1 MTTLRPT
8 SKPHAGPRDEPSHD
22 PFDRLAQ
29 ALQMPDIGIYCPGG
43 ECSIVDGQAVAEF
56 GDRVLGVLTGAA
68 YNIGTLLPRTNLPQ
82 IELAQMVEAGR
93 YRLPHPICA
102 VHFDCPC
109 GDEML
114 SEIMVLEQLGEQIG
128 VTMFTSVEDDWNL
141 IPLTLMIDPGDLPFE
156 SGPGRADCF
165 ELDGFDVAVTDFDG
179 LDEAMSIQT
188 EFLHRV
194 IEAITPN
201 KPRLN

>member
-1 MTTLRPT
+1 MSTSRRFSKLHDTPDGRP
-8 SKPHAGPRDEPSHD
+8 AHD
-22 PFDRLAQ
+22 PFDQLAH
-29 ALQMPDIGIYCPGG
+29 ALQLPDLGIYCPGG
-43 ECSIVDGQAVAEF
+43 ECSIVDGDAVAEF

-68 YNIGTLLPRTNLPQ
+68 YEIGTLLPRTSLPQ
-82 IELAQMVEAGR
+82 IELATMVETGR
-93 YRLPHPICA
+93 YRLPNPVCA

-109 GDEML
+109 GDEVL
-114 SEIMVLEQLGEQIG
+114 SEIMVLEQVGEQIG

-141 IPLTLMIDPGDLPFE
+141 IPLTLMIDPGELPFE
-156 SGPGRADCF
+156 GDHGRADCF

-201 KPRLN
+201 KPRLH